1 MIVFRVSA
9 GPNSGLRRWWRCVP
23 LAEAARAMG
32 VESRFIVAGSL
43 PGGGSGVDFPV
54 SVSEATGVEAVDE
67 LAALARGE
75 DAVIVDDADFGA
87 VDFARS
93 RHALDRIPLAVIADR
108 NPAYVAAAA
117 FVNPNADAPLAG
129 AVATAEARL
138 VLGARFA
145 PIRAD
150 IARAMTPDPPP
161 EGAPPRLLLAAGA
174 YADGAV
180 WERLASLIAGAKAAF
195 EIDAIA
201 APGVDARAVAEALAR
216 TGRPARVL
224 TGEAGVIGAITGA
237 QVAVCAARWTAL
249 ELACR
254 GVPALYAS
262 DDPHLRAMAEMGCGW
277 VSPGGET
284 ASRLDLLLA
293 STRARDRMA
302 QLGTRFIDGAGAER
316 LFEKLA
322 KYLALPVKPPD
333 RK

>member
-1 MIVFRVSA
+1 M
-9 GPNSGLRRWWRCVP
+9 P
-23 LAEAARAMG
+23 LAAVAREMG
-32 VESRFIVAGSL
+32 VESRFVVAGTL
-43 PGGGSGVDFPV
+43 PDGASRVDFAV
-54 SVSEATGVEAVDE
+54 TTSGAAGVEAVDE
-67 LAALARGE
+67 LAALAQSE

-87 VDFARS
+87 VDAARL
-93 RHALDRIPLAVIADR
+93 RHALGRVPLAVIADR
-108 NPAYVAAAA
+108 NPPYVAATA

-129 AVATAEARL
+129 AVQTAEARL

-150 IARAMTPDPPP
+150 LSRAPTPDPPP
-161 EGAPPRLLLAAGA
+161 EGSPPRLLIAAGA
-174 YADGAV
+174 YAGLAA
-180 WERLASLIAGAKAAF
+180 WERLALLVGGAKSEF

-201 APGVDARAVAEALAR
+201 APGDGARTVAEALAR

-224 TGEAGVIGAITGA
+224 TGEAGAIGAISGA
-237 QVAVCAARWTAL
+237 QVAVCVARWTAL

-254 GVPALYAS
+254 GVPALYPS

-277 VSPGGET
+277 VSPDGET

-293 STRARDRMA
+293 GTRARDRMT
-302 QLGTRFIDGAGAER
+302 QLGPRFVDGGGAER